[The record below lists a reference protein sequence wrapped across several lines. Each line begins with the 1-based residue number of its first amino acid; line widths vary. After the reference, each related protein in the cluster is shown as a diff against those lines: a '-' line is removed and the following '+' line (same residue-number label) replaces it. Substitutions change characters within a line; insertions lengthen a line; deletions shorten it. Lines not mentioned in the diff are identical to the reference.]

1 MQDYNK
7 IWTSEIIFW
16 RLQMLLVGFTVW
28 GIVCLKHSW
37 KAMWTRLADWAAMS
51 NSLPQ
56 RKDEPLCGLQRLA
69 PLCGCSHVHMHVW
82 GPAENK
88 FTFFT
93 FRTPLSRRSTSP
105 LHHLSAFRR
114 GRESISEVRVTYV
127 KSLSGR
133 HSFGARWNESGE
145 LSLWT
150 RAFIQRLHRAIFQ
163 HALLTPPLR
172 LLHVGQDLILC
183 TTES

>member
-7 IWTSEIIFW
+7 TWTREIIFW

-69 PLCGCSHVHMHVW
+69 RLCGCSHVHTHVW

-93 FRTPLSRRSTSP
+93 FRTRLSRRSSSP
-105 LHHLSAFRR
+105 SSSPVGVQGGKEGVSVRSEWHTWNPSADVTVSEL
-114 GRESISEVRVTYV
+114 RE
-127 KSLSGR
+127 
-133 HSFGARWNESGE
+133 
-145 LSLWT
+145 T
-150 RAFIQRLHRAIFQ
+150 RALSRVCGQGPSFRDSTGRSFSMHFS
-163 HALLTPPLR
+163 
-172 LLHVGQDLILC
+172 LLHFISS
-183 TTES
+183 T